1 MPRSYNIVLNS
12 LFCTAG
18 SAANLPTDKS
28 YFVDWSAYLPQGEYE
43 VTFSFISEGNQL
55 TTFPTMPL
63 VYIDLLS
70 QADIK
75 APQAVFQA
83 TSSNFLGALHPTLF
97 HPTTNY
103 IYFRAEHNT
112 NNPIYMSN
120 RPYNNE
126 FRVQILNNSNPPI
139 AYVDQN
145 ATPQPVNDYVLNLN
159 FKLLKEAK

>member
-18 SAANLPTDKS
+18 SSANLPTDKS
-28 YFVDWSAYLPQGEYE
+28 YFIDWSAYLPNGEYE
-43 VTFSFISEGNQL
+43 LTFSFIAEGNQL
-55 TTFPTMPL
+55 TTFPTIPL

-70 QADIK
+70 QAEIK
-75 APQAVFQA
+75 APQSVFQA
-83 TSSNFLGALHPTLF
+83 TSSNFLGALYPTQF
-97 HPTTNY
+97 HQSTNY
-103 IYFRAEHNT
+103 IFFRAENHT
-112 NNPIYMSN
+112 NNPIFMSN

-139 AYVDQN
+139 PYVDQN
-145 ATPQPVNDYVLNLN
+145 ATPQPINDYILNLN